1 MLIKHRPGHLN
12 KGPILAFN
20 NAILQ
25 RHIPRGELMLES
37 QKNTKGI
44 KMNILEFYAIV
55 IANCSHV
62 TFGFSEEAI
71 STRVR
76 FLRSTNAILLGHK
89 RRAQKVAN

>member
-1 MLIKHRPGHLN
+1 LLIKHRPGHLN
-12 KGPILAFN
+12 KGLILALN

-62 TFGFSEEAI
+62 TFGFSEEACTI
-71 STRVR
+71 K
-76 FLRSTNAILLGHK
+76 ILLSVVL
-89 RRAQKVAN
+89 ACQKQLMG